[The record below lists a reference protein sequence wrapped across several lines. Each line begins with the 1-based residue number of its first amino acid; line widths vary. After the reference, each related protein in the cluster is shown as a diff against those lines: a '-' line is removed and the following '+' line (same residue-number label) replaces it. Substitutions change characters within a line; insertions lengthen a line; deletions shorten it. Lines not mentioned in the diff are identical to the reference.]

1 MLCSKYQ
8 YYLIVYPIL
17 YDKIDNQL
25 KIKLLKFNK
34 NYLLDT
40 MIDFNDI

>member
-1 MLCSKYQ
+1 M
-8 YYLIVYPIL
+8 I
-17 YDKIDNQL
+17 KIDNQL

>member
-1 MLCSKYQ
+1 M
-8 YYLIVYPIL
+8 I
-17 YDKIDNQL
+17 KIDNQL
-25 KIKLLKFNK
+25 KIKILKFNK